1 MQLIFDSVDEVKNFV
16 KEHLK
21 GTRRGKGEA
30 DDENPAPQAPAPIQ
44 PPATAMP
51 SFAAPSQG
59 FPVTESGGAKP
70 GFPSAAPEIVA
81 LVTRINAKID
91 SAIAGGQPADAVLGW
106 FRQRCG
112 TEAAAATL
120 EQIKGHFLPKLSIA
134 QLEETAK
141 LMGA

>member
-21 GTRRGKGEA
+21 GTRRGKGDGESET
-30 DDENPAPQAPAPIQ
+30 DTETQRAPAPIQ
-44 PPATAMP
+44 PPTAFAPTP
-51 SFAAPSQG
+51 STGFPAAPAPNVS
-59 FPVTESGGAKP
+59 FPAASPEVT
-70 GFPSAAPEIVA
+70 A
-81 LVTRINAKID
+81 LVTRISVKID
-91 SAIAGGQPADAVLGW
+91 SAIAGGQPPDAVLSW

-112 TEAAAATL
+112 AEAANATL
-120 EQIKGHFLPKLSIA
+120 DQIKGHFLAKLSIP